1 MSTVE
6 PSYPLRYKE
15 GKEKAGAVDQRAP
28 SSRIVDAPPPPGEG
42 VTFFGNKICPFAHR
56 TWWSLEEKGIDYDF
70 IHIQLGENKPAW
82 YAQIYPTVP
91 CAFVE
96 GKKIVESDILSEFL
110 ELKFKGQGTRLIPDD
125 PFDVA
130 AFRTVVALTKEKVIP
145 HLYGL
150 LGLSNPSNKK
160 ETVARLNV
168 GLGAVEEAFVN
179 QSNGPYFFG
188 VLFYQTIWLNI
199 VVGENFSM
207 VEILLVPFL
216 DRFSAVLGFYHDH
229 NLLSGF
235 PRLAAAYEV

>member
-168 GLGAVEEAFVN
+168 VC
-179 QSNGPYFFG
+179 SP
-188 VLFYQTIWLNI
+188 
-199 VVGENFSM
+199 S
-207 VEILLVPFL
+207 
-216 DRFSAVLGFYHDH
+216 S
-229 NLLSGF
+229 
-235 PRLAAAYEV
+235 RLTVYMYIH